1 MSDLLLELEKNPI
14 TKQIA
19 QSIGVPLPPQLK
31 RYKGPWKERILE
43 EKKIKVGGYNKTNVQ
58 EIIAQTLFRAGA
70 QVHIDFSLEN
80 SVRNIYE
87 NIKNGIGGILLT
99 EQEKYNGLIFD
110 ATSIQSVEQLK
121 YLYEFFHEN
130 IRKLSS
136 NGRIV
141 IIASSEEDQKTIEGV
156 CCSRGLEGF
165 TRSIAKEIGK
175 KGSTANII
183 YVREKSEE
191 RIEGVLRFL
200 LSELSAFVDNQV
212 FRVSNLVKAPKEI
225 PYYRSLDGKVILVTG
240 AARGIG
246 EKTAELLYQEGA
258 TLVLVDHPLASED
271 LGKVAEKLNGYPI
284 LADLMD
290 PESYD
295 KISLTIKEKFG
306 KLNGVVHN
314 AGITRDKTIANMKE
328 EQWNQVLQVNLK
340 AIIGLHQS
348 LLDTVLEDYSHIVCL
363 SSISGIAGNFGQTNY
378 STSKAALIGFVKFLG
393 EQLAKKGFVVNAVA
407 PGFIETKMTEV
418 LPLFIKEAGRR
429 LSNLSQGGLPEDVGQ
444 LITFLMTPGSYGITG
459 QVIRVCGG
467 ALIGA

>member
-1 MSDLLLELEKNPI
+1 M
-14 TKQIA
+14 
-19 QSIGVPLPPQLK
+19 
-31 RYKGPWKERILE
+31 
-43 EKKIKVGGYNKTNVQ
+43 
-58 EIIAQTLFRAGA
+58 
-70 QVHIDFSLEN
+70 
-80 SVRNIYE
+80 
-87 NIKNGIGGILLT
+87 
-99 EQEKYNGLIFD
+99 
-110 ATSIQSVEQLK
+110 
-121 YLYEFFHEN
+121 
-130 IRKLSS
+130 
-136 NGRIV
+136 
-141 IIASSEEDQKTIEGV
+141 
-156 CCSRGLEGF
+156 
-165 TRSIAKEIGK
+165 
-175 KGSTANII
+175 
-183 YVREKSEE
+183 
-191 RIEGVLRFL
+191 
-200 LSELSAFVDNQV
+200 
-212 FRVSNLVKAPKEI
+212 
-225 PYYRSLDGKVILVTG
+225 
-240 AARGIG
+240 
-246 EKTAELLYQEGA
+246 
-258 TLVLVDHPLASED
+258 VDHPLASED

-295 KISLTIKEKFG
+295 KISFTIKEKFG

-378 STSKAALIGFVKFLG
+378 STSKSALIGFVKFLA

-418 LPLFIKEAGRR
+418 LPIFIKEAGRR